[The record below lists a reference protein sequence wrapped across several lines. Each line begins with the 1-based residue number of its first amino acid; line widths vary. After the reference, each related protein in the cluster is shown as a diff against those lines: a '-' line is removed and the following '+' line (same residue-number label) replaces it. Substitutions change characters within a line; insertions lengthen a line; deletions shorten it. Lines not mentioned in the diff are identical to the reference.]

1 MHNLL
6 NFLVR
11 FSTWFIFIIY
21 VIISC
26 MLLFNNN
33 PYQHH
38 IYLTSAGKIASSVYS
53 ATNNVTS
60 YFHLRDINEDL
71 QHRNAILETEVISLR
86 KTLQLYQDSVYAD
99 SMIVSPVFNNYSFTI
114 AHVINNSISKPYN
127 YITIDKGNKNG
138 VKPEMGV
145 VDQNGVVGIVNV
157 VGENS
162 ARIISI
168 LNPNLRLS
176 CKIKGGDNF
185 GSLIWDGKS
194 PEEAVLEELPRHAV
208 YNIGD
213 TIITSGYSAV
223 FPEGIPVGKV
233 IAKSRDAND
242 NFFSLRVKLLT
253 DFSRLSTV
261 RLISNSLRDEILEI
275 EQDNTEERRKK

>member
-1 MHNLL
+1 
-6 NFLVR
+6 
-11 FSTWFIFIIY
+11 
-21 VIISC
+21 

>member
-6 NFLVR
+6 NFLVK

-38 IYLTSAGKIASSVYS
+38 IYLTSAGKVAASVYS
-53 ATNNVTS
+53 VTDNVTS
-60 YFHLRDINEDL
+60 YFHLREINEDL

-86 KTLQLYQDSVYAD
+86 KTLQQYQDSVYAD
-99 SMIVSPVFNNYSFTI
+99 SMVVSPVFNNYNFII

-127 YITIDKGNKNG
+127 YITIEKGLKNG

-157 VGENS
+157 VGENT
-162 ARIISI
+162 ARIISL

-194 PEEAVLEELPRHAV
+194 PEEAILEELPRHAE

-223 FPEGIPVGKV
+223 FPEGIPVGTV

-261 RLISNSLRDEILEI
+261 RIISNSLRDEILEI
-275 EQDNTEERRKK
+275 EQDNLGEKRKK